1 MFLFLRNDRKKRER
15 SADIGAQ
22 MDLKPYFYKNLQ
34 LDLSLRTVSV
44 TRYILPLREGGSL
57 PALAEADDDFKYVL
71 KFRGAGHGVKA
82 LISELI
88 GGKVSQILGF
98 RIPELVFANLS
109 DDFGRSEADEEIQ
122 DLLKNSC
129 GLNLALHY
137 LSGAITYDPVAVK
150 IDSKLSSE
158 IVWLDAFLTNIDRT
172 FRNTNMLMWHQELWL
187 IDNGASL
194 YFHHNWDNWEKNAVS
209 PFVMIKDH
217 VLLPQASE
225 LDEVNERFK
234 AILTDDVL
242 REIVELI
249 PEDWL
254 HWNDT
259 DLTPTEIKDV
269 YFQFLILRRDNSDN
283 FLNEA
288 KNARAKVI

>member
-34 LDLSLRTVSV
+34 LDLSLRTVTV

-88 GGKVSQILGF
+88 GGKISQVLGF

-109 DDFGRSEADEEIQ
+109 EDFGRTEADEEIQ

-225 LDEVNERFK
+225 LDAANEKFK
-234 AILTDDVL
+234 AILTDEVL

-254 HWNDT
+254 QWNDT
-259 DLTPTEIKDV
+259 DLNPNEIKDV

>member
-1 MFLFLRNDRKKRER
+1 M
-15 SADIGAQ
+15 
-22 MDLKPYFYKNLQ
+22 LKYNSYKFFYKSLLLQ
-34 LDLSLRTVSV
+34 KKLKLDLSLRTVTV

-137 LSGAITYDPVAVK
+137 LSGAITYDPGAVK
-150 IDSKLSSE
+150 IDPKLSSE

-254 HWNDT
+254 QWNDT
-259 DLTPTEIKDV
+259 DLNPNEIKDV
-269 YFQFLILRRDNSDN
+269 YFQFLTRRLANSDN

>member
-1 MFLFLRNDRKKRER
+1 MILMFTFT
-15 SADIGAQ
+15 
-22 MDLKPYFYKNLQ
+22 KNFE
-34 LDLSLRTVSV
+34 LDLSLRTVTV

-88 GGKVSQILGF
+88 GGKIAQVLGF

-109 DDFGRSEADEEIQ
+109 EDFGRSEADEEIQ

-137 LSGAITYDPVAVK
+137 LSGAITYDPGAVK
-150 IDSKLSSE
+150 IDFKLSSE

-172 FRNTNMLMWHQELWL
+172 FRNTNMLMWHKELWL

-194 YFHHNWDNWEKNAVS
+194 YFHHSWDNWEKNAMS

-217 VLLPQASE
+217 VLLPQANE
-225 LDEVNERFK
+225 LDDVNVRFK
-234 AILTDDVL
+234 AILTPEIL
-242 REIVELI
+242 REIVDLI
-249 PEDWL
+249 PTDWL
-254 HWNDT
+254 NWNDT
-259 DLTPTEIKDV
+259 ELSPEEIKEV
-269 YFQFLILRRDNSDN
+269 YFQFLTIRLEHSDN
-283 FLNEA
+283 FINEA
-288 KNARAKVI
+288 KNARSKVI